1 MYELLIA
8 IIPSAITAL
17 VSVVIMK
24 NKNKTNLELAEKE
37 HQKEIEM
44 YKAELEKQAAEHQH
58 TLELKDKDHQYEM
71 ERIEHQASI
80 QSKSNNDDQ
89 ISELVMKVISGEL
102 DITEIEKLGR
112 QAQKSAFNQPPKKP
126 NRRK

>member
-112 QAQKSAFNQPPKKP
+112 QAQKSAFN
-126 NRRK
+126 